1 MPTGRLFEVVDRP
14 RERWTFLNPDSLLY
28 LASFSKED
36 SARRYAAIN
45 GYELT
50 DPPRITGKAI
60 DDAQPIPEPPPTIVS
75 NSPLPNLR
83 AVATASAPKPKPPSG
98 PPIRM
103 GFNLGGRS

>member
-14 RERWTFLNPDSLLY
+14 LERWTFLNPDSLLH
-28 LASFSKED
+28 LASFSNED
-36 SARRYAAIN
+36 SARSYAAMN
-45 GYELT
+45 GYELA
-50 DPPRITGKAI
+50 DPPRIKGKAI
-60 DDAQPIPEPPPTIVS
+60 DDAQPALEAPPTIVS

-103 GFNLGGRS
+103 GMNLGARA